1 MSAPAPIPAATLPVI
16 VAIVLLNTAVWLTN
30 GLFSPLAVAT
40 VALALALFG
49 HALVIRGAVP
59 ETVFAGFAV
68 VGVAVQGGLLLA
80 CPPLNDVMF
89 TSVVSA
95 WPHYAAWSAVI
106 VLAMSLA
113 FVRLR
118 FVPWVFLL
126 LAVCVVLAG
135 VWTIQTNM
143 TPRVDVFYFQRDAS
157 TALLRGQNPYR
168 LTFPNPYSPAESWV
182 YAPGAAADG
191 RLLFGFPYMPT
202 TLLAVA
208 PAQWVLGDF
217 RYAHLAWV
225 VVPATLVVLALGTRT
240 SALAMALLLTAPR
253 LPWVIEWGWTEPV
266 LVGSLLLTAL
276 AAHRSSSLTALPL
289 ALFLSAKQYMAL
301 FAPLAL
307 LLPRRSTSKF
317 LLLTFASG
325 SLLTLP
331 LVLWDFP
338 AFWSSAVALQ
348 FRQPFRPDALSLPA
362 LVFHLTGHRLPE
374 LLSLVAAAGLALA
387 LTLLGRTPFP
397 LALALAV
404 PVLFFL
410 SKQAFANYYFLTAAI
425 WCTTLAF
432 PMRQKVP
439 PTPPESLL

>member
-1 MSAPAPIPAATLPVI
+1 V
-16 VAIVLLNTAVWLTN
+16 
-30 GLFSPLAVAT
+30 GL
-40 VALALALFG
+40 
-49 HALVIRGAVP
+49 R
-59 ETVFAGFAV
+59 
-68 VGVAVQGGLLLA
+68 
-80 CPPLNDVMF
+80 
-89 TSVVSA
+89 
-95 WPHYAAWSAVI
+95 
-106 VLAMSLA
+106 
-113 FVRLR
+113 
-118 FVPWVFLL
+118 
-126 LAVCVVLAG
+126 
-135 VWTIQTNM
+135 
-143 TPRVDVFYFQRDAS
+143 
-157 TALLRGQNPYR
+157 
-168 LTFPNPYSPAESWV
+168 
-182 YAPGAAADG
+182 PGAAADG
-191 RLLFGFPYMPT
+191 RLLFGFPYMPA

-217 RYAHLAWV
+217 RYAHLAWL
-225 VVPATLVVLALGTRT
+225 VVPATFVVLALGTRT

-387 LTLLGRTPFP
+387 LTLLRRTPFP

-432 PMRQKVP
+432 PMRQKVS